1 MESNW
6 TESVES
12 FDDLGVKEE
21 LLRGIYGIFF
31 KILYK
36 KKSIILFLIQF
47 IKKGYGYEK
56 PSLI

>member
-1 MESNW
+1 M
-6 TESVES
+6 ES